1 MPQTLTAWWG
11 AVFMA
16 RTMVE
21 TPKFVK
27 PIAASR
33 VAMRFTGLAAAR
45 GEILSGRMTLQE
57 QKQHRLGLIL
67 VACAALSWTGG
78 GPLEGRFPPLCASW
92 RRFDPV
98 G

>member
-1 MPQTLTAWWG
+1 MLTAWWG

-33 VAMRFTGLAAAR
+33 VAMRFTGLPA
-45 GEILSGRMTLQE
+45 
-57 QKQHRLGLIL
+57 
-67 VACAALSWTGG
+67 
-78 GPLEGRFPPLCASW
+78 GPTQFYDNGP
-92 RRFDPV
+92 
-98 G
+98 